1 MSTKTKAGFNA
12 NAKEKDTH
20 VAQITD
26 KTIATIKITLLFKVI
41 ENRKYYS

>member
-12 NAKEKDTH
+12 NAKDIDTQ

-26 KTIATIKITLLFKVI
+26 KTIARIKIMLLLKVI
-41 ENRKYYS
+41 